1 MFALSWRLQR
11 VGLIGMTGFG
21 VFYGLV
27 QAAVYNSA
35 AGSTAASRLAFGQQM
50 ETAGRQFSL
59 FLPLPHGVETIAGYI
74 QWRVYGALPL
84 LFGFWA
90 LLSAAGASRGDEER
104 GLLEEWL
111 AAGVGRTR
119 YIVTR
124 FLIFALTAVIAI
136 ALTSAAIDLGVIVAA
151 GSSLPLGP
159 VFEVSLALLALTL
172 TVYSLTM
179 AVAQFAASRT
189 GAAGLGGLVVGVV
202 FFINSLSR
210 SVDSLVPVARVVSPF
225 YYYDIG
231 QPLAPGGRFDVPA
244 TLGLFVT
251 SIVLVALTVWLMN
264 ARDVG
269 SAVIRI
275 RPRQH
280 PATVRPSPNPLL
292 RLPVLALVYEQ
303 RWGIVAW
310 GIGCGFFAFYLAS
323 ISRQMLDLIRGSSG
337 FRIYLSLMGH
347 GNPYVALTGY
357 LWFGIFLALLSV
369 FAITQVA
376 RWSADDNEGR
386 LEMVLSAPVSRTRV
400 VLERAAALV
409 LRMAGVIA
417 ITSLALELGAATAN
431 VTIPAGSLTVAS
443 LLLIPFGMSFAA
455 IGAVLASQAPRAAVA
470 VLATYTFVSYLL
482 TELGPLLKWPDWA
495 LKLSVFSLYGTPL
508 TSGVDW
514 TGLWIM
520 SAITIGGFVVAAV
533 LMLRRDVGR

>member
-1 MFALSWRLQR
+1 MSA
-11 VGLIGMTGFG
+11 FG
-21 VFYGLV
+21 IFYGIF
-27 QAAVYNSA
+27 QAAAYNSA
-35 AGSTAASRLAFGQQM
+35 AGTTSAARRAFGQQM

-59 FLPLPHGVETIAGYI
+59 FLPLPHGVETVAGFI

-90 LLSAAGASRGDEER
+90 LMSAAGATRGDEER
-104 GLLEEWL
+104 GLVEEWL
-111 AAGVGRTR
+111 AAGIGRIR
-119 YIVTR
+119 YVVTR
-124 FLIFALTAVIAI
+124 FLTFALAAVIAI
-136 ALTSAAIDLGVIVAA
+136 ALTSAAIDLGALGA

-172 TVYSLTM
+172 TVYALTM
-179 AVAQFAASRT
+179 AVAQFAVSRT
-189 GAAGLGGLVVGVV
+189 AAAGLGGLVVGVI

-210 SVDSLVPVARVVSPF
+210 SADSLVPVARLVSPF
-225 YYYDIG
+225 YYYDLS
-231 QPLAPGGRFDVPA
+231 QPLAPGGRFDVSA
-244 TLGLFVT
+244 TLGLFT
-251 SIVLVALTVWLMN
+251 AGITVLALTLWLMTV
-264 ARDVG
+264 RDVG

-275 RPRQH
+275 RPPER
-280 PATVRPSPNPLL
+280 PATSRPSPNPLL
-292 RLPVLALVYEQ
+292 RLPVVALVYEQ
-303 RWGIVAW
+303 RLGIVSW

-323 ISRQMLDLIRGSSG
+323 ISRQMLDLIQGSSG
-337 FRIYLSLMGH
+337 FRVYLTLIGH

-386 LEMVLSAPVSRTRV
+386 LEMILSAPVSRTRV
-400 VLERAAALV
+400 VLERAVALV

-417 ITSLALELGAATAN
+417 ITSLALELGAVTAN
-431 VTIPAGSLTVAS
+431 VTIDAGSLTLAS

-482 TELGPLLKWPDWA
+482 TELGPFLKWPDWT
-495 LKLSVFSLYGTPL
+495 LKLSVFALYGTPL

-514 TGLWIM
+514 TGLSIM
-520 SAITIGGFVVAAV
+520 SAITIGGFVVAAF
-533 LMLRRDVGR
+533 LMQRRDVGR

>member
-1 MFALSWRLQR
+1 MFRLSWRLQR
-11 VGLIGMTGFG
+11 VGLVGMTGFG
-21 VFYGLV
+21 LFYGLL
-27 QAAVYNSA
+27 QAAAYNSI
-35 AGSTAASRLAFGQQM
+35 AGSTTASRLAFGQQM

-59 FLPLPHGVETIAGYI
+59 FLPLPHGVETIAGFI

-104 GLLEEWL
+104 GLVEEWL
-111 AAGVGRTR
+111 AVGVGRIR
-119 YIVTR
+119 YVVTR
-124 FLIFALTAVIAI
+124 FLTFALTAVIAI
-136 ALTSAAIDLGVIVAA
+136 ALSSAAIDLGVILAA
-151 GSSLPLGP
+151 GSALPLGP
-159 VFEVSLALLALTL
+159 VLELSLALLALTL
-172 TVYSLTM
+172 TVYVVTM
-179 AVAQFAASRT
+179 VVAQFTVSRTAAAS
-189 GAAGLGGLVVGVV
+189 LGGLVVGVI

-210 SVDSLVPVARVVSPF
+210 SVDSLVPVARLVSPF
-225 YYYDIG
+225 YYYDLS
-231 QPLAPGGRFDVPA
+231 QPLAPGGRFDVAA
-244 TLGLFVT
+244 TLGLCT
-251 SIVLVALTVWLMN
+251 ASIVLVALTLWLMTV
-264 ARDVG
+264 RDVG
-269 SAVIRI
+269 SAVVRI
-275 RPRQH
+275 RPRQR

-303 RWGIVAW
+303 RLGIIAW

-323 ISRQMLDLIRGSSG
+323 ISRQMLDLIQGSSG
-337 FRIYLSLMGH
+337 FRVYLTLMGH

-400 VLERAAALV
+400 VLERAAALG

-417 ITSLALELGAATAN
+417 ITSLAFDLGAATAN
-431 VTIPAGSLTVAS
+431 VTIDGGSLAVAS

-508 TSGVDW
+508 TSGVDGA
-514 TGLWIM
+514 GLWIM
-520 SAITIGGFVVAAV
+520 SAITIGGFGVGAL
-533 LMLRRDVGR
+533 LMQRREVGR